1 MSNNVKPIPD
11 GYAGPTPYM
20 TVSNAAAAIDFY
32 KGVFGAVE
40 KMRIAEDS
48 GRIGHAELEI
58 SGGILM
64 LSDEYP
70 EMDARA
76 PQTVGGTPV
85 TIHLYLEDVDA
96 VVERAVARGAK
107 LLRPVADQFYG
118 DRAGK
123 IADPFGHQWFLCTHK
138 EDVSEEEI
146 KRRAKALF
154 G

>member
-20 TVSNAAAAIDFY
+20 TVSNGAAAIDFY
-32 KGVFGAVE
+32 KQVFGAVE
-40 KMRIAEDS
+40 KMRMAEDS
-48 GRIGHAELEI
+48 GKIGHAELQI
-58 SGGILM
+58 GGGIVM
-64 LSDEYP
+64 LSDEYL
-70 EMDARA
+70 EMDARS

-85 TIHLYLEDVDA
+85 TIHLYVEDVDA
-96 VVERAVARGAK
+96 TVERAVARGAK
-107 LLRPVADQFYG
+107 VLRPVADQFYG

-123 IADPFGHQWFLCTHK
+123 IADPFGHQWFLATHR